1 MIILNLIVVLIAFIC
16 IISVTW
22 KFIKENRVHRNASSL
37 STEPSPAANIRRNR
51 MRKLD
56 QWSKFHGELMNWS
69 KEIADANVRVD
80 FINHCVHKLIQT
92 GNDKLANNNLL
103 DDWSVEEEKQKVCKE
118 WGQHIP
124 SLVQEIRENKLK
136 QLL

>member
-1 MIILNLIVVLIAFIC
+1 MIIFKIIQLVFLLFVLCVMIGVVY
-16 IISVTW
+16 
-22 KFIKENRVHRNASSL
+22 KFIKENRKHS
-37 STEPSPAANIRRNR
+37 NR

-56 QWSKFHGELMNWS
+56 QWSQFHGQLMNWS
-69 KEIADANVRVD
+69 KEIVDVEVRVN

-103 DDWSVEEEKQKVCKE
+103 DDWSIEEEKQKVCKE

-124 SLVQEIRENKLK
+124 SLLQEIRDNKLN
-136 QLL
+136 QIL